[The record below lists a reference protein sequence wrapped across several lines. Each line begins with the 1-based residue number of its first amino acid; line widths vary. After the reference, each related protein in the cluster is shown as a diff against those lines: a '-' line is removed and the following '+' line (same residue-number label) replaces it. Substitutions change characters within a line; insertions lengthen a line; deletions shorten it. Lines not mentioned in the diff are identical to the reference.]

1 MNDWA
6 PSISIAS
13 ESIIEES
20 ENEEWD
26 INTSSCDNTREYYI
40 YIYLIITIY
49 WWTLYSIVYHYL
61 QEYEKCAIGG
71 NFTAY
76 LIGKNQHFKDITNDF
91 KMPLSPK

>member
-26 INTSSCDNTREYYI
+26 INTSSCDNTREY
-40 YIYLIITIY
+40 LIITIN
-49 WWTLYSIVYHYL
+49 WWTLYSIVYQYL
-61 QEYEKCAIGG
+61 QEALKI
-71 NFTAY
+71 
-76 LIGKNQHFKDITNDF
+76 
-91 KMPLSPK
+91 

>member
-1 MNDWA
+1 MRNGILIH
-6 PSISIAS
+6 PLV
-13 ESIIEES
+13 IIPG
-20 ENEEWD
+20 N
-26 INTSSCDNTREYYI
+26 II

-49 WWTLYSIVYHYL
+49 WWTLYSIVYQYL
-61 QEYEKCAIGG
+61 QEYEKCAIWG

>member
-1 MNDWA
+1 MRNGILIH
-6 PSISIAS
+6 PLV
-13 ESIIEES
+13 IIPG
-20 ENEEWD
+20 N
-26 INTSSCDNTREYYI
+26 IIYI

-61 QEYEKCAIGG
+61 QEYEKCAIWG